1 MPIKETKKI
10 NFSESFKQLEK
21 IVEGFERE
29 EIDLEE
35 GLKKFETGLE
45 LAAKCKSRLAEIENK
60 VKEIKRKFDKGG
72 LVERDTLL

>member
-1 MPIKETKKI
+1 MPKDTKKF
-10 NFSESFKQLEK
+10 NFSESFHELEK

-35 GLKKFETGLE
+35 GLKKFEVGLE

-60 VKEIKRKFDKGG
+60 VKEIKRKFDKGT
-72 LVERDTLL
+72 VAESDTLL

>member
-10 NFSESFKQLEK
+10 NFSESFKELEK

-35 GLKKFETGLE
+35 GLKKFDHRIYGKLKITFFE
-45 LAAKCKSRLAEIENK
+45 K
-60 VKEIKRKFDKGG
+60 
-72 LVERDTLL
+72 